1 MAKEINN
8 NESSLIKKVWTVA
21 DILSGQGVAYTDY
34 VTQLTYLLFLKMAQE
49 SEDVYGEPS
58 RLPEGLRWNDL
69 RREKGMDLVKL
80 YEQILSALSNF
91 DGLIGTIFVKAQNK
105 ITSPAY
111 LEKVIEFIDREQWL
125 IMDGDIKG
133 AIYES
138 ILEKKRPGQKERCRT
153 VLYAES
159 AHSSHCGCRRPQN

>member
-34 VTQLTYLLFLKMAQE
+34 VTQLTYLLFLKMDQE

-80 YEQILSALSNF
+80 YEQILSTLSNF
-91 DGLIGTIFVKAQNK
+91 EDEYLAHVKESRCPAGVCVKLVHYTITDKCVGCGLCVRHC
-105 ITSPAY
+105 PANCISGERKMRHEIDQSRCLKCGACY
-111 LEKVIEFIDREQWL
+111 QVCKFHAVEK
-125 IMDGDIKG
+125 
-133 AIYES
+133 
-138 ILEKKRPGQKERCRT
+138 
-153 VLYAES
+153 
-159 AHSSHCGCRRPQN
+159 H

>member
-1 MAKEINN
+1 MVKETKK

-34 VTQLTYLLFLKMAQE
+34 VTQLTYLLFLKMDQE
-49 SEDVYGEPS
+49 LENVYGEPS
-58 RLPEGLRWNDL
+58 RLPEGFRWNDL

-80 YEQILSALSNF
+80 YEQILSALSNYH
-91 DGLIGTIFVKAQNK
+91 GLIGTIFVKAQNK

-125 IMDGDIKG
+125 TMDGDLKG

-138 ILEKKRPGQKERCRT
+138 ILEKKRSG
-153 VLYAES
+153 
-159 AHSSHCGCRRPQN
+159 